1 VVTPHSNVIAGANSR
16 LGRID
21 SVVESLGVQL
31 EPEPLRP
38 AVDFAMLADSVQAVQ
53 GKLYILGGGWDTLY
67 VGSFPARHPSLA
79 IALRLKVPWSTT
91 SGQLRIGVELQDA
104 DGSGLLPGGQV
115 VHAVS
120 LSKRGAQM
128 DRADI
133 GLVRSF
139 TFNNLTFERAGDYS
153 FVIVIDEEVVTR
165 LRFAVRTKR

>member
-1 VVTPHSNVIAGANSR
+1 M
-16 LGRID
+16 
-21 SVVESLGVQL
+21 QL
-31 EPEPLRP
+31 EPEPLGP

-53 GKLYILGGGWDTLY
+53 GKLFILGGGWDTLY

-91 SGQLRIGVELQDA
+91 SGTLRIGVELQDA
-104 DGSGLLPGGQV
+104 DGASLLPGGQV
-115 VHAVS
+115 VHPVNIS
-120 LSKRGAQM
+120 RRGAQM

-153 FVIVIDEEVVTR
+153 FVISIDDEVLTR
-165 LRFAVRTKR
+165 LRFSVRSRR

>member
-1 VVTPHSNVIAGANSR
+1 VTI
-16 LGRID
+16 
-21 SVVESLGVQL
+21 

-38 AVDFAMLADSVQAVQ
+38 VVDFAMLADSVQAVA

-79 IALRLKVPWSTT
+79 IALRLKVPWSSS
-91 SGQLRIGVELQDA
+91 SGQLKIGVALQDA
-104 DGSGLLPGGQV
+104 DGADLLPGKQV
-115 VHAVS
+115 VHSVTMS
-120 LSKRGAQM
+120 RRGSQM

-139 TFNNLTFERAGDYS
+139 TFNNLTFERQGDYS

-165 LRFAVRTKR
+165 LRFAVRARR